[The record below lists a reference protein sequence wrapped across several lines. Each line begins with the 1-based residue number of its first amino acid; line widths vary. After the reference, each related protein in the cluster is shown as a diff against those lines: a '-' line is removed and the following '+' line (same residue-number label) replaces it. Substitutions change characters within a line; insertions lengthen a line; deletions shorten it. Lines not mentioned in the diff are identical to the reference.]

1 MNRLERGAIPAEILL
16 RRAKVLLRH
25 ADLLRELGDFPDA
38 LREVGVRGLK
48 LAAEVCV
55 LPPELGCLVGQ
66 LRTLC
71 WRDEISRGASGA
83 RRVRSRT
90 VRRTGFGA
98 AGSSRG
104 WGSAHRPPLAAA
116 ALTRCMARDPGSRTL
131 VPSEL

>member
-55 LPPELGCLVGQ
+55 LPPELGCLVAQLPDAVLEGRDLAWLVRLEARQIPDGQ
-66 LRTLC
+66 ANRFPAQQDHPVG
-71 WRDEISRGASGA
+71 WG
-83 RRVRSRT
+83 RRI
-90 VRRTGFGA
+90 VRR
-98 AGSSRG
+98 
-104 WGSAHRPPLAAA
+104 WPP
-116 ALTRCMARDPGSRTL
+116 RR
-131 VPSEL
+131 